1 MKYIM
6 MQEKKK
12 GASDIFTTEFDDRQ
26 EAIKSAKNQWDY
38 LTYRE
43 KKQNRVYVLES
54 INPDE
59 EAENHFDGNII
70 YECEVIA

>member
-1 MKYIM
+1 MKYIV

-12 GASDIFTTEFDDRQ
+12 GASDIFTTEFNDRH